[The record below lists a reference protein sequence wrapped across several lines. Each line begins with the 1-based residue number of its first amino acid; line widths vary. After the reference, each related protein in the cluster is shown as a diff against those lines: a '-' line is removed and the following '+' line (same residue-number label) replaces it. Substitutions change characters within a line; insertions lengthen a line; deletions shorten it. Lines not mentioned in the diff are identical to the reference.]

1 MGLGHYDGRYALSQ
15 CKGPQMR
22 LTDISLNWLLPGA
35 VLLLG
40 LLAAVAVLARGKRS
54 GEKAAGTEDSWERS
68 EERRRR
74 KEALY
79 GTASYMLLFI
89 CAAVAAA
96 LSFKGLVGFGEENLG
111 LSGGWEYLVPFGL
124 DGAAMFCSVL
134 AVREASHGD
143 AALGSRILVWT
154 FAGAAAWF
162 NWMHAPRGLT
172 HEGAPQF
179 FAGMSLSAAVL
190 FDRALKQTRRAAL
203 REQGLVPRP
212 LPQIRIVR
220 WLRAPRETYSAW
232 SLMLLENVRTLD
244 EAVDEVREDK
254 RQKEQTRLRRRNEE
268 RVERAHLKALSRG
281 HKALPPAPVVAAVA
295 DGSSSRRPWSEPPPR
310 PPRSLRY
317 RPRSSCPSARGPPFS
332 PSARALSR
340 SPSTSRRRTTRWPC
354 RDSTPWSASSRI
366 SSSSSARTFGR
377 GYRPGLRTLGRRRGL
392 LYTAPPSSSNHTA
405 LPTPCVRTPHASAR
419 DWTRTSPLPCVP
431 SSAFGTRSMG
441 LRPTKSL
448 TSTRSPRGPTVAVRT
463 AS

>member
-1 MGLGHYDGRYALSQ
+1 
-15 CKGPQMR
+15 MR

-54 GEKAAGTEDSWERS
+54 GDSASSDDSWERT

-74 KEALY
+74 KEAVY
-79 GTASYMLLFI
+79 GTASYVLLFC

-96 LSFKGLVGFGEENLG
+96 LSFHGLVGFGQQNLG
-111 LSGGWEYLVPFGL
+111 LSNGWEYLVPFGL

-162 NWMHAPRGLT
+162 NWVHAPRGVD
-172 HEGAPQF
+172 HAGAPQF

-232 SLMLLENVRTLD
+232 SLMLLENVRSLD
-244 EAVDEVREDK
+244 EAVDEVREDR

-281 HKALPPAPVVAAVA
+281 HRGFPGRGAARELETTTVERAPAGASTEPAISTAEQLPVRSRPSLTPVRKSTEPITVDLTTEDDTMALPRL
-295 DGSSSRRPWSEPPPR
+295 D
-310 PPRSLRY
+310 SLERK
-317 RPRSSCPSARGPPFS
+317 
-332 PSARALSR
+332 LK
-340 SPSTSRRRTTRWPC
+340 
-354 RDSTPWSASSRI
+354 DLEQQ
-366 SSSSSARTFGR
+366 FG
-377 GYRPGLRTLGRRRGL
+377 
-392 LYTAPPSSSNHTA
+392 
-405 LPTPCVRTPHASAR
+405 
-419 DWTRTSPLPCVP
+419 
-431 SSAFGTRSMG
+431 
-441 LRPTKSL
+441 
-448 TSTRSPRGPTVAVRT
+448 
-463 AS
+463 